1 MKKTFKLL
9 NYVAVLFIAITS
21 CHKDHGNYVAPSPP
35 MVITVIDTLPGK
47 EFSFS
52 DLTWDYSLDDW
63 ELCLYIGNRADLFRF
78 DRLMEVSVK
87 SVTDSNWVIAQRSFN
102 PSSFSGYTYGI
113 DREKLYVYPYPYI
126 NRAYGN
132 NNQLAGSKASVKVK
146 FL

>member
-1 MKKTFKLL
+1 MKKTFQFL
-9 NYVAVLFIAITS
+9 NYVAVLFIVITS
-21 CHKDHGNYVAPSPP
+21 CHKAHENSNRYVAPPP
-35 MVITVIDTLPGK
+35 VPVIDTLQGK

-52 DLTWDYSLDDW
+52 NLTWDYSLDDW
-63 ELCLYIGNRADLFRF
+63 ELGLYIGNRADLFRF

-102 PSSFSGYTYGI
+102 PSSFSGYRYGI

-126 NRAYGN
+126 NRSDG
-132 NNQLAGSKASVKVK
+132 NNQLAGSKANVKVK

>member
-1 MKKTFKLL
+1 MKKTPQLL

-21 CHKDHGNYVAPSPP
+21 CHKDHGNYVTPP
-35 MVITVIDTLPGK
+35 PPIVIDTLPGK

-52 DLTWDYSLDDW
+52 DLTWDYWFDNF
-63 ELCLYIGNRADLFRF
+63 ELCIDIGNRADLFRF

-126 NRAYGN
+126 NRVYG

>member
-21 CHKDHGNYVAPSPP
+21 CNKDHGNYVAPPP
-35 MVITVIDTLPGK
+35 PTVITVIDTLPGK

-52 DLTWDYSLDDW
+52 DLTWDYSLDDL
-63 ELCLYIGNRADLFRF
+63 ELCLYIGTRADLFRF

-126 NRAYGN
+126 NRVYG

>member
-1 MKKTFKLL
+1 MKRTPQLL

-21 CHKDHGNYVAPSPP
+21 CHKDHGNYVTPP
-35 MVITVIDTLPGK
+35 PPTVIDTLAGK

-52 DLTWDYSLDDW
+52 DLTWDYSLDDL

-87 SVTDSNWVIAQRSFN
+87 SVTDSNWVIVQRSFN

-126 NRAYGN
+126 NRVYG